1 MLRNGADEVI
11 YPEKQLAKWAAI
23 RYSTDHILDYI
34 ELDSDHTMYE
44 IQVPNEWVG
53 RSIGMIDIRKK
64 HKVNVIGI
72 KEGGKL
78 RLTISPDTVLE
89 AGETMLVLGNN
100 KDLQKCFHI

>member
-1 MLRNGADEVI
+1 M
-11 YPEKQLAKWAAI
+11 
-23 RYSTDHILDYI
+23 
-34 ELDSDHTMYE
+34 
-44 IQVPNEWVG
+44 
-53 RSIGMIDIRKK
+53 IGWENLLERLIFEKK

-72 KEGGKL
+72 KEGGKV